1 MTWNKSTEIGVV
13 WVWKSEKHNV
23 HLRAI
28 RGVECAWTPYV
39 MMMMMVVVVICVCV
53 ILGYCCCSGGG
64 GGKVCV
70 CVSLKAMSI
79 VVWSAMGIWEN
90 MWNGLTGSYRFWV
103 YLMPEWQESQL

>member
-1 MTWNKSTEIGVV
+1 M
-13 WVWKSEKHNV
+13 
-23 HLRAI
+23 
-28 RGVECAWTPYV
+28 

-64 GGKVCV
+64 GGKV

-103 YLMPEWQESQL
+103 HLMPEWQESQL

>member
-1 MTWNKSTEIGVV
+1 M
-13 WVWKSEKHNV
+13 
-23 HLRAI
+23 
-28 RGVECAWTPYV
+28 
-39 MMMMMVVVVICVCV
+39 
-53 ILGYCCCSGGG
+53 
-64 GGKVCV
+64 CV